1 MKIFRPRASYARRPL
16 AEFAQ
21 LQNCGPRRSL
31 HIKTIIDVKI
41 LLVFDARGI
50 PSAITVGLTVRA
62 GKQWWGVQLLQQAY
76 ARTVQ
81 HDPGL
86 PIA

>member
-1 MKIFRPRASYARRPL
+1 MWMIL
-16 AEFAQ
+16 QAELAQ
-21 LQNCGPRRSL
+21 LQNCGSQHSL

-41 LLVFDARGI
+41 PLVFDARGI
-50 PSAITVGLTVRA
+50 PSAITVGLTTRA
-62 GKQWWGVQLLQQAY
+62 GKQWSVVQLLQQAY

-81 HDPGL
+81 HAPDL